1 MGKTVEN
8 IAVLILAAGASSRMG
23 TTKQLLSW
31 NGANLLDTTI
41 ENASVVS
48 PEHIVVVLGANADK
62 IKANS
67 INIKSVQ
74 SIFHKNWNFGLGS
87 SISYGVD
94 FIQRSLQNTKA
105 ILILLSDQPLIDSK
119 YLGQMIQAYE
129 SSGKGIIATEY
140 EKGAGVPAIFD
151 KCYFSNLTQLDK
163 DIGAKQIIRKFKNDT
178 LSLDPSGKTMDIDT
192 LEDYQKLT
200 KIRNTQLNQD

>member
-31 NGANLLDTTI
+31 NGTNLLDTTI
-41 ENASVVS
+41 ENALIICPDHV
-48 PEHIVVVLGANADK
+48 VVVLGANAKEIQAHSDHNK
-62 IKANS
+62 N
-67 INIKSVQ
+67 VQ
-74 SIFHKNWNFGLGS
+74 FVFHKNWNFGLGS

-94 FIQRSLQNTKA
+94 FIQRSFQNTKA
-105 ILILLSDQPLIDSK
+105 ILILLSDQPLIDSE
-119 YLGQMIQAYE
+119 YLGQMIQVYE
-129 SSGKGIIATEY
+129 SSGKGIIATKY

-151 KCYFSNLTQLDK
+151 KCYFSNLTQLNK

-178 LSLDPSGKTMDIDT
+178 LSLNPSGKTMDIDT

-200 KIRNTQLNQD
+200 KIQNTQLDQD